1 MTANAMHVAKSGL
14 NAQQIRMQVIA
25 NNLSNVNTTGFKKD
39 RANFES
45 LLYQV
50 RRYAGDLTS
59 ENTRLNSSFAIGTG
73 VKITNTEKMHSQG
86 SLMMTDNALDL
97 AIEGTGF
104 FQVLLPDDRIAYTRN
119 GAFSRNSEGTLV
131 TSSGYIVQPEVQ
143 IPDEATTISVSSNG
157 TVTVTVPGQVGA
169 QEVGQLTLADFS
181 NLTGLQPIGE
191 NFLVETEASG
201 APILSNPLEQ
211 GFGKLVQGAL
221 ESSNVN
227 VVQELVDMIE
237 TQRAYEVSSKAITSV
252 DDMLRFISNNL

>member
-25 NNLSNVNTTGFKKD
+25 NNLANVNTSGFKKD
-39 RANFES
+39 RANFET

-50 RRYAGDLTS
+50 RRYSGDLTS

-73 VKITNTEKMHSQG
+73 TKIVNTEKMHSQG
-86 SLMMTDNALDL
+86 SLMMTENALDM

-104 FQVLLPDDRIAYTRN
+104 FQVLMPDDRIAYTRN
-119 GAFSRNSEGTLV
+119 GSFSRNAEGTLV
-131 TSSGYIVQPEVQ
+131 TSSGYIVQPEIQ
-143 IPDEATTISVSSNG
+143 IPDDATSISVSANG
-157 TVTVTVPGQVGA
+157 TVSVSVPGQTEA
-169 QEVGQLTLADFS
+169 QEVGQITLADFS
-181 NLTGLQPIGE
+181 NLSGLQPIGQ

-201 APILSNPLEQ
+201 AAIIANPLEQ
-211 GFGKLVQGAL
+211 GFGKVVQGAL

-237 TQRAYEVSSKAITSV
+237 TQRAYEVSSKAITAV

>member
-14 NAQQIRMQVIA
+14 NAQQVRMQVIA

-50 RRYAGDLTS
+50 RRYAGDQTS

-73 VKITNTEKMHSQG
+73 VKIVNTEKMHSQG

-119 GAFSRNSEGTLV
+119 GAFSRNAEGTLV
-131 TSSGYIVQPEVQ
+131 TSSGYVVQPEIQ
-143 IPDEATTISVSSNG
+143 IPDEATSISVSSNG
-157 TVTVTVPGQVGA
+157 TVSVTVPGQVGA

-181 NLTGLQPIGE
+181 NLSGLQPIGQ
-191 NFLVETEASG
+191 NFLVESEASG

>member
-50 RRYAGDLTS
+50 RRYEGDLTS

-119 GAFSRNSEGTLV
+119 GHFQEIEGTLV

-143 IPDEATTISVSSNG
+143 IPDEATSISVS
-157 TVTVTVPGQVGA
+157 Q
-169 QEVGQLTLADFS
+169 
-181 NLTGLQPIGE
+181 
-191 NFLVETEASG
+191 TE
-201 APILSNPLEQ
+201 PYL
-211 GFGKLVQGAL
+211 
-221 ESSNVN
+221 
-227 VVQELVDMIE
+227 
-237 TQRAYEVSSKAITSV
+237 
-252 DDMLRFISNNL
+252 

>member
-14 NAQQIRMQVIA
+14 NAQQVRMQVIA

-39 RANFES
+39 RANFET

-50 RRYAGDLTS
+50 RRYAGDQTS

-73 VKITNTEKMHSQG
+73 VKIVNTEKMHSQG
-86 SLMMTDNALDL
+86 SLMMTENALDL

-119 GAFSRNSEGTLV
+119 GAFSRNAEGTLV
-131 TSSGYIVQPEVQ
+131 TSSGYVVQPEIQ
-143 IPDEATTISVSSNG
+143 IPDEATSISVSSNG
-157 TVTVTVPGQVGA
+157 TVSVTVPGQVGA

-181 NLTGLQPIGE
+181 NLSGLQPIGQ
-191 NFLVETEASG
+191 NFLVESEASG

>member
-39 RANFES
+39 RANFET

-73 VKITNTEKMHSQG
+73 VKIVNTEKMHSQG

-97 AIEGTGF
+97 AVDGDGF
-104 FQVLLPDDRIAYTRN
+104 FQVLLPDGTMGYTRN
-119 GAFSRNSEGTLV
+119 GTFSRNAEGSMT
-131 TSSGYIVQPEVQ
+131 TASGYVMQPQITIPSGAAQIAIAQDGIITAMLAGEVE
-143 IPDEATTISVSSNG
+143 PTEL
-157 TVTVTVPGQVGA
+157 
-169 QEVGQLTLADFS
+169 GQLTTATFA
-181 NLTGLQPIGE
+181 NPRGLKPLGE
-191 NFLVETEASG
+191 NFFSETSASG
-201 APILSNPLEQ
+201 AASVGVPFTA
-211 GFGKLVQGAL
+211 GRGKLVQGSL

-227 VVQELVDMIE
+227 VVQQLVEMLDLQNKVVQVETEQQMIL
-237 TQRAYEVSSKAITSV
+237 QEVQ
-252 DDMLRFISNNL
+252 

>member
-1 MTANAMHVAKSGL
+1 
-14 NAQQIRMQVIA
+14 MQVT
-25 NNLSNVNTTGFKKD
+25 LHP
-39 RANFES
+39 
-45 LLYQV
+45 
-50 RRYAGDLTS
+50 

-73 VKITNTEKMHSQG
+73 VKIVNTEKMHSQG

-119 GAFSRNSEGTLV
+119 GAFSRNGEGTLV
-131 TSSGYIVQPEVQ
+131 TSSGYVVQPEIQ
-143 IPDEATTISVSSNG
+143 IPDEATSINVSSNG
-157 TVTVTVPGQVGA
+157 TVSVTVPGQVGA

-221 ESSNVN
+221 EGSNVN